1 MAEAWYTAA
10 ELAALR
16 LPALP
21 ASPQGINAKAKRD
34 KWSSRRRDG
43 SAQAWEYPISTL
55 PSAARDALISHLLS
69 AGDGL
74 PSLVPVAEPPAGVS
88 SPPAGASTA
97 IAVIGDTTH
106 LTNAQRAVMDARMA
120 VLAHVDHLARLMGG
134 ITRARLRVVKEAK
147 AGTLPDGIAKLLPV
161 ANARSGKAGGRTVSP
176 RTLVNWHNERAA
188 GQAVALAPKVPQPDM
203 SIPAWGPAL
212 LAVKN
217 FQGRSLRD
225 IIDIDLAAPGA
236 LPPGVPVPSYGQ
248 ARRWLDKVSTIE
260 RNRSRMGPKELKS
273 IKPYVKRD
281 LSGLDPLDV
290 VQSDG
295 HCLDAEALHPRHGR
309 PFRPEM
315 TSIIDLATR
324 MCVGWSAGL
333 AENALGVTEAIV
345 YMVTR
350 WGIPA
355 VWYVDNGSGYNNQLM
370 DDERTGLLARIQ
382 TTKLN
387 RLPNNPQA
395 GGYVERSHQ
404 SIWIKGAKRL
414 PTYMGKDMDRQAGQL
429 VHKITRAEIKRAGT
443 TRHMMSWP
451 EFLSWAEALV
461 REYNNTPHRGLPRIT
476 DPVTGR
482 RRHMTPAESWAEAVA
497 RGWSP
502 AVVSAAEAADL
513 TRPYEV
519 RIVAR
524 GMVSVLGNSY
534 FSRVLADW
542 HGQEVM
548 VGYDVHDASK
558 VYVRDM
564 SGRLIC
570 EAGFEANKR
579 AVLPRSYLDAA
590 VERRQ
595 KGRLQRAMEHV
606 KEIHAEAGIQVV
618 DGTTQTVSDNV
629 VALRQHLVLE
639 MAAAPSVTA
648 TPIPETAASRFERWR
663 ALDAAVAAGAEVT
676 EDERRWHGRY
686 PLSAEW
692 RAMSEM
698 AANFDEMSG
707 AAG

>member
-1 MAEAWYTAA
+1 MTGLDHVTIREIAQALGVSKSQAERRA
-10 ELAALR
+10 
-16 LPALP
+16 
-21 ASPQGINAKAKRD
+21 AKAEWPFDEVAVKGG
-34 KWSSRRRDG
+34 RRRL
-43 SAQAWEYPISTL
+43 YPLPTL
-55 PSAARDALISHLLS
+55 PEDVRDALINHLIS
-69 AGDGL
+69 AGGGL
-74 PSLVPVAEPPAGVS
+74 LPPA
-88 SPPAGASTA
+88 SPATSPAGDVSPSSAGTSV
-97 IAVIGDTTH
+97 AVIGDTTH
-106 LTNAQRAVMDARMA
+106 LTNAQRATMDARMA
-120 VLAHVDHLARLMGG
+120 VLAHVDHLARLLGG
-134 ITRARLRVVKEAK
+134 LTRARLRVVEAAK
-147 AGTLPDGIAKLLPV
+147 AGTLPEGIAKLLPV
-161 ANARSGKAGGRTVSP
+161 ANAKSGKAGGRTVSP
-176 RTLVNWHNERAA
+176 RTLINWHNERASGA
-188 GQAVALAPKVPQPDM
+188 AALAPKVPQPDM

-212 LAVKN
+212 MAVRN
-217 FQGRSLRD
+217 YQGRSLHD
-225 IIDIDLAAPGA
+225 IITVDLSAPGA
-236 LPPGVPVPSYGQ
+236 LPPGVAPPSYGQ
-248 ARRWLDKVSTIE
+248 ARRWLDKVSSVE
-260 RNRSRMGPKELKS
+260 RGRTRMGPKELKS
-273 IKPYVKRD
+273 IKPYVRRD

-295 HCLDAEALHPRHGR
+295 HCLDAEVLHPRHGH

-414 PTYMGKDMDRQAGQL
+414 PAYMGKDMDRQAGKL
-429 VHKITRAEIKRAGT
+429 VHKISRAEIKQAGT
-443 TRHMMSWP
+443 TRHMMAWP
-451 EFLSWAEALV
+451 EFLAWAEALV
-461 REYNNTPHRGLPRIT
+461 QEYNNTPHRGLPRIT

-502 AVVSAAEAADL
+502 ALVSAAEAADL
-513 TRPYEV
+513 TRPYEIRTV
-519 RIVAR
+519 TR

-542 HGQEVM
+542 HGHEVM
-548 VGYDVHDASK
+548 VGYDVHDASM

-564 SGRLIC
+564 DGRLIC

-595 KGRLQRAMEHV
+595 KGRIKRAMEHV
-606 KEIHAEAGIQVV
+606 KEIHAEAGIRIV
-618 DGTTQTVSDNV
+618 DGTAQIVPDNV
-629 VALRQHLVLE
+629 VALKQHLMLE
-639 MAAAPSVTA
+639 MAAAPAATA
-648 TPIPETAASRFERWR
+648 APIPETAASRYERWR
-663 ALDAAVAAGAEVT
+663 ALDAALTAGAALT
-676 EDERRWHGRY
+676 DDERRWHQRY
-686 PLSAEW
+686 PLSAEY
-692 RAMSEM
+692 RAMSDM
-698 AANFDEMSG
+698 AAGFGQSSG
-707 AAG
+707 IA